1 MLGWCGFPHVI
12 NLRRAQGVGLVDEV
26 AEGALRDQ
34 RFGGE
39 GAGGFEGARVFV
51 AQRVKA
57 GGGLVSIVRTCWGE
71 DAICC
76 FLAASPFH
84 FPFNSPV
91 RRIIAHADRKFDS
104 ARAGVDGP
112 G

>member
-51 AQRVKA
+51 PQCVKA
-57 GGGLVSIVRTCWGE
+57 GDGLVSIGTLARVRTR
-71 DAICC
+71 
-76 FLAASPFH
+76 FVVF
-84 FPFNSPV
+84 
-91 RRIIAHADRKFDS
+91 
-104 ARAGVDGP
+104 
-112 G
+112 